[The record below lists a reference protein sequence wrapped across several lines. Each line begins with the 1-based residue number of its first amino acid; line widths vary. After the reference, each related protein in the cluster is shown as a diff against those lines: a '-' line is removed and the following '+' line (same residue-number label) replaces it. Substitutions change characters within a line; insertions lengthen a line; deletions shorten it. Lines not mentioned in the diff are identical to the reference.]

1 MLLTVMTTPTPPQ
14 LLGRQWSLS
23 SLFSVIPC
31 YFFCVIMEALFD
43 TSILSWNI
51 RGAQNNTARRH
62 LKDLIRRFTPTFF
75 AILETHVPFARLS
88 NFWSNNGYSPVHII
102 EASGHLGGI

>member
-1 MLLTVMTTPTPPQ
+1 
-14 LLGRQWSLS
+14 
-23 SLFSVIPC
+23 
-31 YFFCVIMEALFD
+31 MEALFD

-75 AILETHVPFARLS
+75 AF
-88 NFWSNNGYSPVHII
+88 
-102 EASGHLGGI
+102 